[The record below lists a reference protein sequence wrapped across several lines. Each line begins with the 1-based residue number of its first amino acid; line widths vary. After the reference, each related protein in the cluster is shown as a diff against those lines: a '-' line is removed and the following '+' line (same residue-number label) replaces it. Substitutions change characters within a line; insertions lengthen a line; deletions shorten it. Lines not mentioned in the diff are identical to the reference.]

1 VLTTADT
8 PAGELADKADLVRTD
23 GLAGAVRALRERGLG
38 RILCEGGPGLFA
50 ALVAEGLVDEVD
62 LTVSPLLAGPGPG
75 RIVAGAGH
83 PPAALALRHVLDEDG
98 MLFLRY
104 AVSRGE

>member
-1 VLTTADT
+1 V
-8 PAGELADKADLVRTD
+8 TD
-23 GLAGAVRALRERGLG
+23 GLAGAVRALRERGLS
-38 RILCEGGPGLFA
+38 RILCEGGPSLFA
-50 ALVAEGLVDEVD
+50 ALVAGGLVDEVD

-75 RIVAGAGH
+75 RIVAGVPH
-83 PPAALALRHVLDEDG
+83 VPAPLRLQHVLDEDG